1 MKNAIVIILLLL
13 FVIYS
18 CRSLNLIDVKDLDEK
33 KWSEL
38 EKISVKSD
46 RGYKFVKTTF
56 KDGQYNTSMVSASTN
71 MKITADEKRKIEKIL
86 QKYD

>member
-1 MKNAIVIILLLL
+1 MKKGLVLVLLLL

-18 CRSLNLIDVKDLDEK
+18 CRSLNLIDAKDLDAK

-38 EKISVKSD
+38 EKISVQND

-56 KDGQYNTSMVSASTN
+56 KDGHYNTSMVSAGTN

-86 QKYD
+86 QKYE